1 MQYDTKTVYLSNAY
15 PQGGI
20 NSSGIYF
27 NVAGKTKVLF
37 DLSKV
42 DKGIFN
48 GLGITKTYVNFGDG
62 NVKYYESIFNPA
74 SEIFLPPAIIEH
86 TYVVTT
92 TADRLDGVVDFF
104 YSNGYTSRIELSAY
118 VTQTNLIDIG
128 LQNTENQ
135 LFISGNMKKIITFA
149 TKNNDLFNDGICF
162 LKNIDFKDI
171 WENEKTDNSIKD
183 TIWDYLQTLYLIGE
197 TIISDSNK
205 IKSLVES
212 LKKKRNNEPINDADS
227 EENKDLMNMLQNLSE
242 KKEPINFDENMLNNG
257 LIGNLAKELAGDINL
272 DDMNLNL
279 DNNEGEMP
287 NIGDIFGKLMS
298 GNNPM
303 KFMNLIQNVGQ
314 KIQTKLSDGNLD
326 QAKLLD
332 EAQNMMGMLGNN
344 NPLFDSLLGN
354 AKKEMTQNNTP
365 NYNNNPTADRLRKKM
380 EARKNKK

>member
-1 MQYDTKTVYLSNAY
+1 MSQTN
-15 PQGGI
+15 I
-20 NSSGIYF
+20 EYF
-27 NVAGKTKVLF
+27 NSTLK
-37 DLSKV
+37 
-42 DKGIFN
+42 
-48 GLGITKTYVNFGDG
+48 
-62 NVKYYESIFNPA
+62 
-74 SEIFLPPAIIEH
+74 
-86 TYVVTT
+86 
-92 TADRLDGVVDFF
+92 
-104 YSNGYTSRIELSAY
+104 
-118 VTQTNLIDIG
+118 
-128 LQNTENQ
+128 
-135 LFISGNMKKIITFA
+135 LFISNITKIYPEYNDVLNDYYKDILENDSSSDDKYVKRFMRKFA
-149 TKNNDLFNDGICF
+149 DYKEIISTKNNDLFNDSICF